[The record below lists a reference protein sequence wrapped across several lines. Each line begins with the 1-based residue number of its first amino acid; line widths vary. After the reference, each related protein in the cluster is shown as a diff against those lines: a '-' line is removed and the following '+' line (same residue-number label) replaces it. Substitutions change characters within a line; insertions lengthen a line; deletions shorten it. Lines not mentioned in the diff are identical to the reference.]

1 MVGNMTLR
9 EQILMRLVE
18 VIDPETGVDVLR
30 MRLVEDLVVDEATG
44 TVSYCFR
51 PSSPLC
57 PIAHSL
63 AVDIKHAVA
72 GVNGVA
78 KQNITVDGYVKAK
91 ALMDIINRDD
101 V

>member
-18 VIDPETGVDVLR
+18 VIDPETGVDILR
-30 MRLVEDLVVDEATG
+30 MRLIEDLTADESTG
-44 TVSYCFR
+44 RVSYCFR

-72 GVNGVA
+72 EVPGVTAQSISV
-78 KQNITVDGYVKAK
+78 VGYVKASE
-91 ALMDIINRDD
+91 LTDIINRDD